1 MENIEEQRDILG
13 LPPYVFPAA
22 MLVFGYPTEQQVL
35 RKKPERADM
44 KYIVHGN
51 SYHALSAEELKDMLS
66 YHSGGAGSDNTL
78 TTFCTSM
85 ARKLPSYPFTR
96 TLTIPMWGTSSIS

>member
-44 KYIVHGN
+44 KYIVHEN

-66 YHSGGAGSDNTL
+66 YHSLSELKADYPR
-78 TTFCTSM
+78 F
-85 ARKLPSYPFTR
+85 ARMHHK
-96 TLTIPMWGTSSIS
+96 SSILS